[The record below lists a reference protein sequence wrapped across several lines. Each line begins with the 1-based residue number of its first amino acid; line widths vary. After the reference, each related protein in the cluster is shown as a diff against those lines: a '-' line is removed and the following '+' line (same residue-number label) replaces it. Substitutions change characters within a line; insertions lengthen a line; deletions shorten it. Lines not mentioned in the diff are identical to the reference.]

1 VETKLKTVAIT
12 LLALAL
18 SAPGSALAYIDPN
31 AGGLLFQILAPL
43 FLLVVAFW
51 AAFKRKVGALWA
63 KLASKLR
70 RKDPPERA

>member
-1 VETKLKTVAIT
+1 MKGAYLIKVIGASVLV
-12 LLALAL
+12 LVPS
-18 SAPGSALAYIDPN
+18 SAFAYIDPN
-31 AGGLLFQILAPL
+31 AGGILFQVLAPL

-63 KLASKLR
+63 KLASRLR